1 MMKARHISYLI
12 ACMIM
17 LCCLNTQ
24 AQNAFPYPALPD
36 TLRSVEQRATYLSE
50 HYWDNYQF
58 ADTTQ
63 LKNEEITEQGFVNFI
78 DILARFNDEIAQKG
92 ISAFTAKAYVLKPAK
107 EKFESLIEHYFDDP
121 QSPMRNDRVYSFFL
135 AEMKKSPYFDEAEK
149 ERIDFKWKAARKN
162 LPGTKATN
170 LSFKLEDGKMHQ
182 LTDYQNEKVI
192 LYFHDPECENCHK
205 VTAWLKKQ
213 TIPAEYRML
222 RIIADDQISATYS
235 IKAMPTIYLL
245 DKGNIVV
252 LKDCTPEVL
261 SASAPYLRPRLPT
274 TTTGCW
280 RIATASTCGTCSAWR
295 SSSTVRTIFLSGCP
309 TRTPPAAP
317 IRRGCFTAAL

>member
-12 ACMIM
+12 ACMLM

-92 ISAFTAKAYVLKPAK
+92 ISAFTAKAYAQKPAK

-149 ERIDFKWKAARKN
+149 ERIDFKWKAARK
-162 LPGTKATN
+162 TCQA
-170 LSFKLEDGKMHQ
+170 
-182 LTDYQNEKVI
+182 
-192 LYFHDPECENCHK
+192 
-205 VTAWLKKQ
+205 
-213 TIPAEYRML
+213 
-222 RIIADDQISATYS
+222 
-235 IKAMPTIYLL
+235 
-245 DKGNIVV
+245 
-252 LKDCTPEVL
+252 
-261 SASAPYLRPRLPT
+261 PRLPT
-274 TTTGCW
+274 SPSSW
-280 RIATASTCGTCSAWR
+280 KMENAS
-295 SSSTVRTIFLSGCP
+295 VD
-309 TRTPPAAP
+309 
-317 IRRGCFTAAL
+317 

>member
-1 MMKARHISYLI
+1 MKAKHISYLI
-12 ACMIM
+12 VCMLM
-17 LCCLNTQ
+17 FCSLNTQ

-92 ISAFTAKAYVLKPAK
+92 INAFIAKAYAQKPAK

-135 AEMKKSPYFDEAEK
+135 AEMKKSPYFDETEK
-149 ERIDFKWKAARKN
+149 ERIDFKWKVARKN
-162 LPGTKATN
+162 LPGTMATN
-170 LSFKLEDGKMHQ
+170 ISFKLEDGKMHQ

-222 RIIADDQISATYS
+222 RIIADDKISTTYS

-245 DKGNIVV
+245 DKDNIVV
-252 LKDCTPEVL
+252 LKDCTPEMLISV
-261 SASAPYLRPRLPT
+261 
-274 TTTGCW
+274 
-280 RIATASTCGTCSAWR
+280 INNNQ
-295 SSSTVRTIFLSGCP
+295 
-309 TRTPPAAP
+309 
-317 IRRGCFTAAL
+317 